1 MAGMV
6 IIGCGQ
12 AGGQAAASLRQEKYE
27 GPITMIGQEPYIPY
41 QRPPLSKQYLSGEQE
56 KEKLS
61 LRQESFYSEK
71 EINLMLETSVL
82 SLDPNKKEL
91 QLENDETVT
100 YDKLLI
106 ATGGRPRKL
115 EVDGH
120 TLKGIHYLRNIDD
133 VDAIKTQMN
142 TSQNLVIVGGG
153 YIGLEVASVAI
164 KRGLTVS
171 VLEMESRILERV
183 TTEEMSAFY
192 HQLHTDEGVNILTS
206 TQAKAFKGSETVE
219 SVVCGDHEIPADLV
233 IVGIGILPN
242 TEMAEAAGLKTNNG
256 LVVDE
261 HCRTSNEHIFA
272 AGDCTNHPNPIL
284 NRRLRLESVPNAMEQ
299 GRVAA
304 SNMLGGSKSY
314 ASMPWFWSDQYD
326 LKLQIAGLPFEA
338 DRQVVR
344 GDVAAAKFAVFHL
357 KGDLLQAVEAVN
369 APPEFMAGKQLI
381 AKRTPVSAD
390 KLADLTVSMKE
401 VAA

>member
-82 SLDPNKKEL
+82 SLDPHKKEL

-133 VDAIKTQMN
+133 VDAIKTQMSI
-142 TSQNLVIVGGG
+142 SQNLVIVGGG

-164 KRGLTVS
+164 KKGLTVS
-171 VLEMESRILERV
+171 ILEMESRILERV

-219 SVVCGDHEIPADLV
+219 SVACGDHEIPADLV

-242 TEMAEAAGLKTNNG
+242 TEMAEAAGLETNNG

-314 ASMPWFWSDQYD
+314 ASMPWFWSDQYEH
-326 LKLQIAGLPFEA
+326 KLQMVGFSK
-338 DRQVVR
+338 DSDQSVVR
-344 GDVAAAKFAVFHL
+344 GDMASKSFTVFYLKDDSIIAA
-357 KGDLLQAVEAVN
+357 DSVN
-369 APPEFMAGKQLI
+369 NPKEFMASKQLVGKKASI
-381 AKRTPVSAD
+381 EA
-390 KLADLTVSMKE
+390 LADTSIELKTLIN
-401 VAA
+401 

>member
-82 SLDPNKKEL
+82 SLDPHNKEL
-91 QLENDETVT
+91 QLENGETVT

-133 VDAIKTQMN
+133 VDAIKTQMSI
-142 TSQNLVIVGGG
+142 SQNLVIVGGG

-164 KRGLTVS
+164 KKGLTVS

-314 ASMPWFWSDQYD
+314 ASMPWFWSDQYEH
-326 LKLQIAGLPFEA
+326 KLQMVGFSKDSDQSII
-338 DRQVVR
+338 R
-344 GDVAAAKFAVFHL
+344 GDMASKSFTVFYLKDDSIIAA
-357 KGDLLQAVEAVN
+357 DSVN
-369 APPEFMAGKQLI
+369 NPKEFMASKQLVGKK
-381 AKRTPVSAD
+381 ASKEA
-390 KLADLTVSMKE
+390 LADTSIELKTLIN
-401 VAA
+401 

>member
-71 EINLMLETSVL
+71 EINLKLETSVL
-82 SLDPNKKEL
+82 SLDPHKKEL

-100 YDKLLI
+100 YDKLLV

-133 VDAIKTQMN
+133 VDAIKTQMSI
-142 TSQNLVIVGGG
+142 SQNLVIVGGG

-164 KRGLTVS
+164 KKGLTVS
-171 VLEMESRILERV
+171 ILEMESRILERV

-219 SVVCGDHEIPADLV
+219 SVACGDHEIPADLV

-242 TEMAEAAGLKTNNG
+242 TEMAEAAGLETNNG

-314 ASMPWFWSDQYD
+314 ASMPWFWSDQYEH
-326 LKLQIAGLPFEA
+326 KLQMVGFSK
-338 DRQVVR
+338 DSDQSVVR
-344 GDVAAAKFAVFHL
+344 GDMESKSFTVFYLKDGSIIAA
-357 KGDLLQAVEAVN
+357 DSVN
-369 APPEFMAGKQLI
+369 NPKEFMASKQLVGKKASI
-381 AKRTPVSAD
+381 EA
-390 KLADLTVSMKE
+390 LADTSIELKTLIN
-401 VAA
+401 

>member
-71 EINLMLETSVL
+71 EINLKLETSVL
-82 SLDPNKKEL
+82 SLDPHKKEL

-100 YDKLLI
+100 YDKLLV

-314 ASMPWFWSDQYD
+314 ASMPWFWSDQYEH
-326 LKLQIAGLPFEA
+326 KLQMVGFSK
-338 DRQVVR
+338 DSDQSVVR
-344 GDVAAAKFAVFHL
+344 GEVESKSFTVFYLKDGSIIAA
-357 KGDLLQAVEAVN
+357 DSVN
-369 APPEFMAGKQLI
+369 NPKEFMASKQLVGKKASI
-381 AKRTPVSAD
+381 EA
-390 KLADLTVSMKE
+390 LADTSIELKTLIN
-401 VAA
+401 

>member
-12 AGGQAAASLRQEKYE
+12 AGGQAAASLRQGKYE

-71 EINLMLETSVL
+71 EINLKLETSVL
-82 SLDPNKKEL
+82 SLDPHKKEL

-100 YDKLLI
+100 YDKLLV

-314 ASMPWFWSDQYD
+314 ASMPWFWSDQYEH
-326 LKLQIAGLPFEA
+326 KLQMVGFSKDSDQSII
-338 DRQVVR
+338 R
-344 GDVAAAKFAVFHL
+344 GDMASKSFTVFYLKDDSIIAA
-357 KGDLLQAVEAVN
+357 DSVN
-369 APPEFMAGKQLI
+369 NPKEFMASKQLVGKKASI
-381 AKRTPVSAD
+381 EA
-390 KLADLTVSMKE
+390 LADTSIELKTLIN
-401 VAA
+401 

>member
-82 SLDPNKKEL
+82 SLDPHKKEL

-133 VDAIKTQMN
+133 VDAIKTQMSI
-142 TSQNLVIVGGG
+142 SQNLVIVGGG

-164 KRGLTVS
+164 KKGLTVS

-242 TEMAEAAGLKTNNG
+242 TEMAEAAGLETNNG

-314 ASMPWFWSDQYD
+314 ASMPWFWSDQYEH
-326 LKLQIAGLPFEA
+326 KLQMVGFSK
-338 DRQVVR
+338 DSDQSVVR
-344 GDVAAAKFAVFHL
+344 GDMASKSFTVFYLKDDSIIAA
-357 KGDLLQAVEAVN
+357 DSVN
-369 APPEFMAGKQLI
+369 NPKEFMASKQLVGKK
-381 AKRTPVSAD
+381 ASKEA
-390 KLADLTVSMKE
+390 LADTSIELKTLIN
-401 VAA
+401 

>member
-82 SLDPNKKEL
+82 SLDPHKKEL

-133 VDAIKTQMN
+133 VDAIKTQMR

-314 ASMPWFWSDQYD
+314 ASMPWFWSDQYEH
-326 LKLQIAGLPFEA
+326 KLQMVGFSK
-338 DRQVVR
+338 DSDQSVVR
-344 GDVAAAKFAVFHL
+344 GDMESKSFTVFYLQDDSIIAA
-357 KGDLLQAVEAVN
+357 DSVN
-369 APPEFMAGKQLI
+369 NPKEFMASKQLVGKKASI
-381 AKRTPVSAD
+381 EA
-390 KLADLTVSMKE
+390 LADTSIELKTLIN
-401 VAA
+401 

>member
-82 SLDPNKKEL
+82 SLDPHKKEL

-133 VDAIKTQMN
+133 VDAIKTQMSI
-142 TSQNLVIVGGG
+142 SQNLVIVGGG

-164 KRGLTVS
+164 KKGLTVS

-206 TQAKAFKGSETVE
+206 TQAKAFKGSETVG

-242 TEMAEAAGLKTNNG
+242 TEMAEAAGLETNNG

-314 ASMPWFWSDQYD
+314 ASMPWFWSDQYEH
-326 LKLQIAGLPFEA
+326 KLQMVGFSK
-338 DRQVVR
+338 DSDQSVVR
-344 GDVAAAKFAVFHL
+344 GDMESKSFTVFYLKDDSIIAA
-357 KGDLLQAVEAVN
+357 DSVN
-369 APPEFMAGKQLI
+369 NPKEFMASKQLVGKKASI
-381 AKRTPVSAD
+381 EA
-390 KLADLTVSMKE
+390 LADTSIELKTLIN
-401 VAA
+401 

>member
-71 EINLMLETSVL
+71 EINLKLETSVL
-82 SLDPNKKEL
+82 SLDPDKREL

-133 VDAIKTQMN
+133 VDAIKTQMSV
-142 TSQNLVIVGGG
+142 SQNLVIVGGG

-164 KRGLTVS
+164 KKGLTVS

-206 TQAKAFKGSETVE
+206 TQAKAFRGSETVE

-304 SNMLGGSKSY
+304 SNMLGGAKSY
-314 ASMPWFWSDQYD
+314 ASMPWFWSDQYEH
-326 LKLQIAGLPFEA
+326 KLQMVGFSKDSDQSII
-338 DRQVVR
+338 R
-344 GDVAAAKFAVFHL
+344 GDMASKSFTVFYLKDDSIIAA
-357 KGDLLQAVEAVN
+357 DSVN
-369 APPEFMAGKQLI
+369 NPKEFMASKQLVGKKASI
-381 AKRTPVSAD
+381 EA
-390 KLADLTVSMKE
+390 LADTSIELKTLIN
-401 VAA
+401 

>member
-71 EINLMLETSVL
+71 EINLKLETSVL
-82 SLDPNKKEL
+82 SLDPHNKEL
-91 QLENDETVT
+91 QLENGETVT
-100 YDKLLI
+100 YDKLLV

-242 TEMAEAAGLKTNNG
+242 TEMAEAAGLETNNG

-314 ASMPWFWSDQYD
+314 ASMPWFWSDQYEH
-326 LKLQIAGLPFEA
+326 KLQMVGFSKDSDQSI
-338 DRQVVR
+338 VR
-344 GDVAAAKFAVFHL
+344 GDMESKSFTVFYLKDDSIIAA
-357 KGDLLQAVEAVN
+357 DSVN
-369 APPEFMAGKQLI
+369 NPKEFMASKQLVGKKASI
-381 AKRTPVSAD
+381 EA
-390 KLADLTVSMKE
+390 LADTSIELKTLIN
-401 VAA
+401 

>member
-71 EINLMLETSVL
+71 EINLKLETSVL
-82 SLDPNKKEL
+82 SLDPHKKEL
-91 QLENDETVT
+91 QLEKDETVT
-100 YDKLLI
+100 YDKLLV

-133 VDAIKTQMN
+133 VDAIKTQMSI
-142 TSQNLVIVGGG
+142 SQNLVIVGGG

-164 KRGLTVS
+164 KKGLTVS

-314 ASMPWFWSDQYD
+314 ASMPWFWSDQYEH
-326 LKLQIAGLPFEA
+326 KLQMVGFSK
-338 DRQVVR
+338 DSDQSVVR
-344 GDVAAAKFAVFHL
+344 GDMESKSFTVFYLKDGSIIAA
-357 KGDLLQAVEAVN
+357 DSVN
-369 APPEFMAGKQLI
+369 NPKEFMASKQLVGKEASI
-381 AKRTPVSAD
+381 EA
-390 KLADLTVSMKE
+390 LTDTSIELKTLIN
-401 VAA
+401 

>member
-71 EINLMLETSVL
+71 EINLKLETSVL
-82 SLDPNKKEL
+82 SLDPDKREL
-91 QLENDETVT
+91 QLENGETVT
-100 YDKLLI
+100 YDKLLV

-242 TEMAEAAGLKTNNG
+242 TEMAEAAGLETNNG

-314 ASMPWFWSDQYD
+314 ASMPWFWSDQYEH
-326 LKLQIAGLPFEA
+326 KLQMVGFSKDSDQSI
-338 DRQVVR
+338 VR
-344 GDVAAAKFAVFHL
+344 GDMESKSFTVFYLKDDSIIAA
-357 KGDLLQAVEAVN
+357 DSVN
-369 APPEFMAGKQLI
+369 NPKEFMASKQLVGKKASI
-381 AKRTPVSAD
+381 EA
-390 KLADLTVSMKE
+390 LADTSIELKTLIN
-401 VAA
+401 

>member
-12 AGGQAAASLRQEKYE
+12 AGGQAAASLRQEKYD

-82 SLDPNKKEL
+82 SLDPHKKEL
-91 QLENDETVT
+91 QLEKGETVT

-133 VDAIKTQMN
+133 VDAIKTQMS

-219 SVVCGDHEIPADLV
+219 SVACGDHEIPADLV

-242 TEMAEAAGLKTNNG
+242 TEMAEAAGLETNNG

-314 ASMPWFWSDQYD
+314 ASMPWFWSDQYEH
-326 LKLQIAGLPFEA
+326 KLQMVGFSKDSDQSI
-338 DRQVVR
+338 VR
-344 GDVAAAKFAVFHL
+344 GDMESKSFTVFYLKDDSIIAA
-357 KGDLLQAVEAVN
+357 DSVN
-369 APPEFMAGKQLI
+369 NPKEFMASKQLVGKKASI
-381 AKRTPVSAD
+381 EA
-390 KLADLTVSMKE
+390 LADTSIELKTLVN
-401 VAA
+401 

>member
-71 EINLMLETSVL
+71 EINLKLETSVL
-82 SLDPNKKEL
+82 SLDPHKKEL

-100 YDKLLI
+100 YDKLLV

-233 IVGIGILPN
+233 IIGIGILPN
-242 TEMAEAAGLKTNNG
+242 IEMAEAAGLETNNG

-314 ASMPWFWSDQYD
+314 ASMPWFWSDQYEH
-326 LKLQIAGLPFEA
+326 KLQMVGFSK
-338 DRQVVR
+338 DSDQSVVR
-344 GDVAAAKFAVFHL
+344 GDMESKSFTVFYLKDGSIIAA
-357 KGDLLQAVEAVN
+357 DSVN
-369 APPEFMAGKQLI
+369 NPKEFMASKQLVGKKASI
-381 AKRTPVSAD
+381 EALAD
-390 KLADLTVSMKE
+390 KSIELKTLIN
-401 VAA
+401 

>member
-82 SLDPNKKEL
+82 SLDPHKKEL
-91 QLENDETVT
+91 QLEKGETVT

-133 VDAIKTQMN
+133 VDAIKTQMSI
-142 TSQNLVIVGGG
+142 SQNLVIVGGG

-164 KRGLTVS
+164 KKGLTVS

-206 TQAKAFKGSETVE
+206 TQAKAFKGSETVG

-242 TEMAEAAGLKTNNG
+242 TEMAEAAGLETNNG

-314 ASMPWFWSDQYD
+314 ASMPWFWSDQYEH
-326 LKLQIAGLPFEA
+326 KLQMVGFSKDSDQSII
-338 DRQVVR
+338 R
-344 GDVAAAKFAVFHL
+344 GDMASKSFTVFYLKDDSIIAA
-357 KGDLLQAVEAVN
+357 DSVN
-369 APPEFMAGKQLI
+369 NPKEFMASKQLVGKKASI
-381 AKRTPVSAD
+381 EA
-390 KLADLTVSMKE
+390 LADTSIELKTLIN
-401 VAA
+401 

>member
-82 SLDPNKKEL
+82 SLDPHKKEL

-100 YDKLLI
+100 YDKLLV

-133 VDAIKTQMN
+133 VDAIKTQMS

-164 KRGLTVS
+164 KKGLTVS

-242 TEMAEAAGLKTNNG
+242 TEMAEAAGLETNNG

-314 ASMPWFWSDQYD
+314 ASMPWFWSDQYEH
-326 LKLQIAGLPFEA
+326 KLQMVGFSK
-338 DRQVVR
+338 DSDQSVVR
-344 GDVAAAKFAVFHL
+344 GDMESKSFTVFYLKDDSIIAA
-357 KGDLLQAVEAVN
+357 DSVN
-369 APPEFMAGKQLI
+369 NPKEFMASKQLVGKKASI
-381 AKRTPVSAD
+381 EA
-390 KLADLTVSMKE
+390 LADTSIELKTLIN
-401 VAA
+401 

>member
-71 EINLMLETSVL
+71 EINLKLETSVL
-82 SLDPNKKEL
+82 SLDPHKKEL

-100 YDKLLI
+100 YDKLLV

-183 TTEEMSAFY
+183 TTEQMSAFY

-242 TEMAEAAGLKTNNG
+242 TEMAEAAGLETNNG

-314 ASMPWFWSDQYD
+314 ASMPWFWSDQYEH
-326 LKLQIAGLPFEA
+326 KLQMVGFSK
-338 DRQVVR
+338 DSDQSVVR
-344 GDVAAAKFAVFHL
+344 GDMESKSFTVFYLKDDSIIAA
-357 KGDLLQAVEAVN
+357 DSVN
-369 APPEFMAGKQLI
+369 NPKEFMASKQLVGKKTSI
-381 AKRTPVSAD
+381 EA
-390 KLADLTVSMKE
+390 LADTSIELKTLIN
-401 VAA
+401 

>member
-71 EINLMLETSVL
+71 EIKLMLETSVL
-82 SLDPNKKEL
+82 SLDPHKKEL
-91 QLENDETVT
+91 QLEKGETVT

-133 VDAIKTQMN
+133 VDAIKTQMR

-242 TEMAEAAGLKTNNG
+242 IEMAEAAGLETNNG

-314 ASMPWFWSDQYD
+314 ASMPWFWSDQYEH
-326 LKLQIAGLPFEA
+326 KLQMVGFSKDSDQSI
-338 DRQVVR
+338 VR
-344 GDVAAAKFAVFHL
+344 GDMASKSFTVFYLKDDSIIAA
-357 KGDLLQAVEAVN
+357 DSVN
-369 APPEFMAGKQLI
+369 NPKEFMASKQLVGKKASI
-381 AKRTPVSAD
+381 EA
-390 KLADLTVSMKE
+390 LADTSIELKTLIN
-401 VAA
+401 

>member
-82 SLDPNKKEL
+82 SLDPHKKEL
-91 QLENDETVT
+91 QLIKGETVT

-133 VDAIKTQMN
+133 VDAIKTQMS

-219 SVVCGDHEIPADLV
+219 RVVCGDHEIPADLV
-233 IVGIGILPN
+233 IIGIGILPN
-242 TEMAEAAGLKTNNG
+242 TEMAEAAGLETNNG

-261 HCRTSNEHIFA
+261 QCRTSNEHIFA

-314 ASMPWFWSDQYD
+314 ASMPWFWSDQYEH
-326 LKLQIAGLPFEA
+326 KLQMVGFSK
-338 DRQVVR
+338 DSDQSVVR
-344 GDVAAAKFAVFHL
+344 GDMESKSFTVFYLKDDSIIAA
-357 KGDLLQAVEAVN
+357 DSVN
-369 APPEFMAGKQLI
+369 NPKEFMASKQLVGKKASI
-381 AKRTPVSAD
+381 EA
-390 KLADLTVSMKE
+390 LADTSIELKTLIN
-401 VAA
+401 

>member
-71 EINLMLETSVL
+71 EINLKLETSVL
-82 SLDPNKKEL
+82 SLDPDKREL
-91 QLENDETVT
+91 QLENGETVT
-100 YDKLLI
+100 YDKLLV

-120 TLKGIHYLRNIDD
+120 SLKGIHYLRNIDD
-133 VDAIKTQMN
+133 VDAIKTQMSI
-142 TSQNLVIVGGG
+142 SQNLVIVGGG

-164 KRGLTVS
+164 KKGLTVS

-183 TTEEMSAFY
+183 TTEEMSTFY

-242 TEMAEAAGLKTNNG
+242 TEMAEAAGLETNNG

-314 ASMPWFWSDQYD
+314 ASMPWFWSDQYEH
-326 LKLQIAGLPFEA
+326 KLQMVGFSK
-338 DRQVVR
+338 DSDQSVVR
-344 GDVAAAKFAVFHL
+344 GDMESKSFTVFYLQDDSIIAA
-357 KGDLLQAVEAVN
+357 DSVN
-369 APPEFMAGKQLI
+369 NPKEFMASKQLVGKKASI
-381 AKRTPVSAD
+381 EA
-390 KLADLTVSMKE
+390 LADTSIELKTLIN
-401 VAA
+401 

>member
-1 MAGMV
+1 MV

-71 EINLMLETSVL
+71 EINLKLGTSVL
-82 SLDPNKKEL
+82 SLDPEKREL
-91 QLENDETVT
+91 QLENGETVT
-100 YDKLLI
+100 YDKLLV

-242 TEMAEAAGLKTNNG
+242 TEMAEAAGLETNNG

-314 ASMPWFWSDQYD
+314 ASMPWFWSDQYEH
-326 LKLQIAGLPFEA
+326 KLQMVGFSK
-338 DRQVVR
+338 DSDQSVVR
-344 GDVAAAKFAVFHL
+344 GDMESKSFTVFYLKDGSIIAA
-357 KGDLLQAVEAVN
+357 DSVN
-369 APPEFMAGKQLI
+369 NPKEFMASKQLVGKKASI
-381 AKRTPVSAD
+381 EA
-390 KLADLTVSMKE
+390 LADTSIELKTLIN
-401 VAA
+401 

>member
-71 EINLMLETSVL
+71 EIDLKLETSVL
-82 SLDPNKKEL
+82 SLDPHNKEL
-91 QLENDETVT
+91 QLENGETVT
-100 YDKLLI
+100 YDKLLV

-133 VDAIKTQMN
+133 VDAIKTQMR

-192 HQLHTDEGVNILTS
+192 HKLHTDEGVNILTS
-206 TQAKAFKGSETVE
+206 TQAKAFKGSETLE

-242 TEMAEAAGLKTNNG
+242 TEMAEAAGLETNNG

-314 ASMPWFWSDQYD
+314 ASMPWFWSDQYEH
-326 LKLQIAGLPFEA
+326 KLQMVGFSKDSDQFII
-338 DRQVVR
+338 R
-344 GDVAAAKFAVFHL
+344 GDMASKSFTVFYLKDDSIIAA
-357 KGDLLQAVEAVN
+357 DSVN
-369 APPEFMAGKQLI
+369 NPKEFMASKQLVGKKASI
-381 AKRTPVSAD
+381 EA
-390 KLADLTVSMKE
+390 LADTSIELKTLIN
-401 VAA
+401 

>member
-82 SLDPNKKEL
+82 SLDPHKKEL
-91 QLENDETVT
+91 QLEKGETVT

-133 VDAIKTQMN
+133 VDAIKTQMSI
-142 TSQNLVIVGGG
+142 SQNLVIVGGG

-164 KRGLTVS
+164 KKGLTVS

-219 SVVCGDHEIPADLV
+219 SVACGDHEIPADLV

-242 TEMAEAAGLKTNNG
+242 TEMAEAAGLETNNG

-314 ASMPWFWSDQYD
+314 ASMPWFWSDQYEH
-326 LKLQIAGLPFEA
+326 KLQMVGFSK
-338 DRQVVR
+338 DSDQSVVR
-344 GDVAAAKFAVFHL
+344 GDMASKSFTVFYLKDDSIIAA
-357 KGDLLQAVEAVN
+357 DSVN
-369 APPEFMAGKQLI
+369 NPKEFMASKQLVGKKASI
-381 AKRTPVSAD
+381 EA
-390 KLADLTVSMKE
+390 LADTSIELKTLIN
-401 VAA
+401 

>member
-1 MAGMV
+1 MTGMV

-82 SLDPNKKEL
+82 SLDPLKKKL
-91 QLENDETVT
+91 QLENGETVI

-133 VDAIKTQMN
+133 VDAIKTQMS

-164 KRGLTVS
+164 RKGLTVS
-171 VLEMESRILERV
+171 VLETESRILERV

-192 HQLHTDEGVNILTS
+192 HQLHTDQGVNIMTS

-219 SVVCGDHEIPADLV
+219 SVVCDDHEIPADLV

-242 TEMAEAAGLKTNNG
+242 TELAEAAGLETNNG

-261 HCRTSNEHIFA
+261 HCRTSNEDIFA
-272 AGDCTNHPNPIL
+272 AGDCTNHPNPLL

-304 SNMLGGSKSY
+304 SNMLGGAKSY
-314 ASMPWFWSDQYD
+314 ASMPWFWSDQYEH
-326 LKLQIAGLPFEA
+326 KLQMVGFSKDSDQSI
-338 DRQVVR
+338 VR
-344 GDVAAAKFAVFHL
+344 GDMASKSFTVFYLKEDSIIAA
-357 KGDLLQAVEAVN
+357 DSVN
-369 APPEFMAGKQLI
+369 NPKEFMASKQLVGKKASI
-381 AKRTPVSAD
+381 EA
-390 KLADLTVSMKE
+390 LADTSVELKTLIN
-401 VAA
+401 

>member
-71 EINLMLETSVL
+71 EINLMLETSAL
-82 SLDPNKKEL
+82 SLDPHEKEL
-91 QLENDETVT
+91 QLENGETVT

-106 ATGGRPRKL
+106 TTGGRPRKL

-120 TLKGIHYLRNIDD
+120 TLKGIHYLRNIAD
-133 VDAIKTQMN
+133 VDAIKTQMS
-142 TSQNLVIVGGG
+142 TSKNLVIVGGG

-219 SVVCGDHEIPADLV
+219 SVVCDNHEIPADLV

-242 TEMAEAAGLKTNNG
+242 TEMAEAAGLETNNG

-314 ASMPWFWSDQYD
+314 ASIPWFWSDQYEH
-326 LKLQIAGLPFEA
+326 KLQMVGFSK
-338 DRQVVR
+338 DSDQSVVR
-344 GDVAAAKFAVFHL
+344 GDMESKSFTVFYLKDDSIIAA
-357 KGDLLQAVEAVN
+357 DSVN
-369 APPEFMAGKQLI
+369 NPKEFMASKQLVGKKASI
-381 AKRTPVSAD
+381 EA
-390 KLADLTVSMKE
+390 LADTSIELKTLVN
-401 VAA
+401 

>member
-12 AGGQAAASLRQEKYE
+12 AGGQAAASLRQGKYE

-71 EINLMLETSVL
+71 EINLKLETSVL
-82 SLDPNKKEL
+82 SLDPHKKEL

-100 YDKLLI
+100 YDKLLV

-142 TSQNLVIVGGG
+142 NSQNLVIVGGG

-242 TEMAEAAGLKTNNG
+242 TEMAEAAGLETNNG

-314 ASMPWFWSDQYD
+314 ASMPWFWSDQYEH
-326 LKLQIAGLPFEA
+326 KLQMVGFSKDSDQSII
-338 DRQVVR
+338 R
-344 GDVAAAKFAVFHL
+344 GDMASKSFTVFYLKDDSIIAA
-357 KGDLLQAVEAVN
+357 DSVN
-369 APPEFMAGKQLI
+369 NPKEFMASKQLVGKKASI
-381 AKRTPVSAD
+381 EA
-390 KLADLTVSMKE
+390 LADTSIELKTLIN
-401 VAA
+401 

>member
-56 KEKLS
+56 KEKLN

-82 SLDPNKKEL
+82 SLDPHKKEL
-91 QLENDETVT
+91 QLIKGETVT
-100 YDKLLI
+100 YDKLLV

-133 VDAIKTQMN
+133 VDAIKTQMS

-242 TEMAEAAGLKTNNG
+242 TEMAEAAGLETNNG

-314 ASMPWFWSDQYD
+314 ASMPWFWSDQYEH
-326 LKLQIAGLPFEA
+326 KLQMVGFSK
-338 DRQVVR
+338 DSDQSVVR
-344 GDVAAAKFAVFHL
+344 GDMESKSFTVFYLKDDSIIAA
-357 KGDLLQAVEAVN
+357 DSVN
-369 APPEFMAGKQLI
+369 NPKEFMASKQLVGKKPSTE
-381 AKRTPVSAD
+381 A
-390 KLADLTVSMKE
+390 LADTSIELKTLIN
-401 VAA
+401 

>member
-71 EINLMLETSVL
+71 EINLKLETSVL
-82 SLDPNKKEL
+82 SLDPHKKEL
-91 QLENDETVT
+91 LLENDETVT
-100 YDKLLI
+100 YDKLLV

-133 VDAIKTQMN
+133 VDAIKTQMS

-164 KRGLTVS
+164 KRGLKVS

-314 ASMPWFWSDQYD
+314 ASMPWFWSDQYEH
-326 LKLQIAGLPFEA
+326 KLQMVGFSK
-338 DRQVVR
+338 DSDQSVVR
-344 GDVAAAKFAVFHL
+344 GDMESKSFTVFYLKDGSIIAA
-357 KGDLLQAVEAVN
+357 DSVN
-369 APPEFMAGKQLI
+369 NPKEFMASKQLVGKKASI
-381 AKRTPVSAD
+381 EA
-390 KLADLTVSMKE
+390 LADTSIELKTLIN
-401 VAA
+401 

>member
-82 SLDPNKKEL
+82 SLDPHKKEL
-91 QLENDETVT
+91 QLEKGETVT

-164 KRGLTVS
+164 KKGLTVS

-206 TQAKAFKGSETVE
+206 TQAKAFKGSETVG

-242 TEMAEAAGLKTNNG
+242 TEMAEAAGLETNNG

-314 ASMPWFWSDQYD
+314 ASMPWFWSDQYEH
-326 LKLQIAGLPFEA
+326 KLQMVGFSK
-338 DRQVVR
+338 DSDQSVVR
-344 GDVAAAKFAVFHL
+344 GDMESKSFTVFYLKDDSIIAA
-357 KGDLLQAVEAVN
+357 DSVN
-369 APPEFMAGKQLI
+369 NPKEFMASKQLVGKKASI
-381 AKRTPVSAD
+381 EA
-390 KLADLTVSMKE
+390 LADTSIELKTLIN
-401 VAA
+401 

>member
-56 KEKLS
+56 KEKLN

-82 SLDPNKKEL
+82 SLDPDKREL
-91 QLENDETVT
+91 QLENGETVT
-100 YDKLLI
+100 YDKLLV

-133 VDAIKTQMN
+133 VDAIKTQMS

-242 TEMAEAAGLKTNNG
+242 TEMAEAAGLETNNG

-314 ASMPWFWSDQYD
+314 ASMPWFWSDQYEH
-326 LKLQIAGLPFEA
+326 KLQMVGFSK
-338 DRQVVR
+338 DSDQSVVR
-344 GDVAAAKFAVFHL
+344 GDMESKSFTVFYLKDDSIIAA
-357 KGDLLQAVEAVN
+357 DSVN
-369 APPEFMAGKQLI
+369 NPKEFMASKQLVGKKASI
-381 AKRTPVSAD
+381 EA
-390 KLADLTVSMKE
+390 LADTSIELKTLIN
-401 VAA
+401 

>member
-82 SLDPNKKEL
+82 SLDPHKKEL
-91 QLENDETVT
+91 QLEKGETVT

-133 VDAIKTQMN
+133 VDAIKTQMSI
-142 TSQNLVIVGGG
+142 SQNLVIVGGG

-164 KRGLTVS
+164 KKGLTVS
-171 VLEMESRILERV
+171 ILEMESRILERV

-192 HQLHTDEGVNILTS
+192 HQLHTDEGVNIFTS
-206 TQAKAFKGSETVE
+206 TQAKAFKGSETVG

-314 ASMPWFWSDQYD
+314 ASMPWFWSDQYEH
-326 LKLQIAGLPFEA
+326 KLQMVGFSKDSDQSII
-338 DRQVVR
+338 R
-344 GDVAAAKFAVFHL
+344 GDMASKSFTVFYLKDDSIIAA
-357 KGDLLQAVEAVN
+357 DSVN
-369 APPEFMAGKQLI
+369 NPKEFMASKQLVGKKASI
-381 AKRTPVSAD
+381 EA
-390 KLADLTVSMKE
+390 LADTSIELKTLIN
-401 VAA
+401 

>member
-71 EINLMLETSVL
+71 EISLMLETSVL
-82 SLDPNKKEL
+82 SLDPHKKEL
-91 QLENDETVT
+91 QLEKGEPVT

-120 TLKGIHYLRNIDD
+120 TLKGVHYLRNIDY
-133 VDAIKTQMN
+133 VDAIKTQMS

-314 ASMPWFWSDQYD
+314 ASMPWFWSDQYEH
-326 LKLQIAGLPFEA
+326 KLQMVGFSKDSDQSI
-338 DRQVVR
+338 VR
-344 GDVAAAKFAVFHL
+344 GDMASKAFTVFYLKDDSIIAA
-357 KGDLLQAVEAVN
+357 DSVN
-369 APPEFMAGKQLI
+369 NPKEFMASKQLVGKKASI
-381 AKRTPVSAD
+381 EA
-390 KLADLTVSMKE
+390 LADTSIELKTLIN
-401 VAA
+401 

>member
-71 EINLMLETSVL
+71 EINLKLGTSVL
-82 SLDPNKKEL
+82 SLDPDKREL
-91 QLENDETVT
+91 QLENGETVT
-100 YDKLLI
+100 YDKLLV

-133 VDAIKTQMN
+133 VDAIKTQMSI
-142 TSQNLVIVGGG
+142 SQNLVIVGGG

-164 KRGLTVS
+164 KKGLTVS

-242 TEMAEAAGLKTNNG
+242 TEMAEAAGLETNNG

-314 ASMPWFWSDQYD
+314 ASMPWFWSDQYEH
-326 LKLQIAGLPFEA
+326 KLQMVGFSK
-338 DRQVVR
+338 DSDQSVVR
-344 GDVAAAKFAVFHL
+344 GDMESKSFTVFYLKDGSIIAA
-357 KGDLLQAVEAVN
+357 DSVN
-369 APPEFMAGKQLI
+369 NPKEFMASKQLVGKKASI
-381 AKRTPVSAD
+381 EA
-390 KLADLTVSMKE
+390 LADTSIELKTLIN
-401 VAA
+401 

>member
-71 EINLMLETSVL
+71 EINLKLETSVL
-82 SLDPNKKEL
+82 SLDPHKKEL

-100 YDKLLI
+100 YDKLLV

-133 VDAIKTQMN
+133 VDAIKTQMS

-314 ASMPWFWSDQYD
+314 ASMPWFWSDQYEH
-326 LKLQIAGLPFEA
+326 KLQMVGFSK
-338 DRQVVR
+338 DSDQSVVR
-344 GDVAAAKFAVFHL
+344 GDMESKSFTVFYLKDGSIIAA
-357 KGDLLQAVEAVN
+357 DSVN
-369 APPEFMAGKQLI
+369 NPKEFMASKQLVGKKASI
-381 AKRTPVSAD
+381 EA
-390 KLADLTVSMKE
+390 LADTSIELKTLIN
-401 VAA
+401 